1 MKKPW
6 LAALLSFL
14 IVGLGLGYLGKWG
27 WATTNFFGVIAVALI
42 VNRFSPDSLNWVG
55 PALGA
60 ASASIAFQAA
70 KAMNQ
75 KAQTQAAQPQS

>member
-1 MKKPW
+1 M
-6 LAALLSFL
+6 
-14 IVGLGLGYLGKWG
+14 GYDQ
-27 WATTNFFGVIAVALI
+27 F
-42 VNRFSPDSLNWVG
+42 LNWVG